1 MGSSYKRH
9 LVTILFCGGLLNAFG
24 QQISYELNTN
34 ESGSTKSYIAR
45 DFVSLKPGF
54 VYTPSTSD
62 KLDISI
68 DPGLLFIPTENL
80 YAEPDGTISQRGGAV
95 GSIPGSFS
103 INNTGS
109 ATYSIPIECPEGN
122 NNLQP
127 SIALFYNSSARNG
140 IMGWGWNINGLSS
153 ITRTGS
159 SLYLSLIHI

>member
-9 LVTILFCGGLLNAFG
+9 LAIILFCGWLLSAFG

-80 YAEPDGTISQRGGAV
+80 YAEPDGTISPQGGAV
-95 GSIPGSFS
+95 GSVTGQFS
-103 INNTGS
+103 VNNIGG
-109 ATYSIPIECPEGN
+109 ATYSIPIECPAGN
-122 NNLQP
+122 NDIQP
-127 SIALFYNSSARNG
+127 SMSLVYSSMGRNG
-140 IMGWGWNINGLSS
+140 IMGWDGV
-153 ITRTGS
+153 
-159 SLYLSLIHI
+159 